1 MLVKCQTIT
10 SLIEKL
16 APRKLAEEWDNV
28 GLLVGNPAGEIS
40 AVLLALDVTPEVV
53 REAVTVGA
61 NLIISHHP
69 LVFRPLK
76 NIREDNPQGQLISN
90 IIRNGIHVYCA
101 HTNLDN
107 AGEGVNQILARKL
120 GLNDIQVLNPD
131 KPEKIYKLV
140 VFIPDTHVDLVRDAI
155 TAAGAGWIGNYSD
168 CTFST
173 HGTGTF
179 KASDNCKPFIG
190 KPGVLE
196 KASEIKLET
205 VVKENQIDRVVR
217 AMLKAH
223 PYEEVA
229 YDVYPLVND
238 AGRLGMGRIGRLE
251 KPLVFREFMDM
262 VKAFLNV
269 PVLRY
274 GGDSEVTVK
283 KIAVCGGSGASFI
296 HKAVFAGADV
306 LVTGDLKYHE
316 AQDALSLGLAF
327 VDAGH
332 YATEVPVIAALE
344 NYLKKNLVLEGIS
357 VPVFVSGSSKDSF
370 SFF

>member
-1 MLVKCQTIT
+1 MPVKCQTIT

-16 APRKLAEEWDNV
+16 SPRKLAEDWDNI
-28 GLLVGNPAGEIS
+28 GLLVGNPAGPING
-40 AVLLALDVTPEVV
+40 VMLALDVTPEVV
-53 REAVTVGA
+53 QEAVTLGA

-69 LVFRPLK
+69 IIFRPLK
-76 NIREDNPQGQLISN
+76 NIREDNPHGRLVSD
-90 IIRNGIHVYCA
+90 IIRNGIQVYCA

-107 AGEGVNQILARKL
+107 AGEGVNQVLAQKL
-120 GLNDIQVLNPD
+120 GLTDIQVLNPD

-140 VFIPDTHVDLVRDAI
+140 VFIPDTHVDAVRDAI

-173 HGTGTF
+173 SGTGTF
-179 KASDNCKPFIG
+179 KASDNCNPFIG

-196 KASEIKLET
+196 RASEVRLET
-205 VVKENQIDRVVR
+205 VIKENQIERVLR
-217 AMLKAH
+217 AMIKAH

-238 AGRLGMGRIGRLE
+238 AGKLGLGRIGRLP
-251 KPLVFREFMDM
+251 KPLVFREFINM
-262 VKAFLNV
+262 VKTSLNV

-274 GGDSEVTVK
+274 GGNTEVIVK
-283 KIAVCGGSGASFI
+283 KIAVCGGSGASVI

-332 YATEVPVIAALE
+332 YATEAPVITALD
-344 NYLKKNLVLEGIS
+344 NYLRKALDSEEIS
-357 VPVFVSGSSKDSF
+357 VPVFVSATSKDTF
-370 SFF
+370 SFV